1 MINILVADSVENELN
16 HLILLLEDYKAH
28 HYEFDKILNILD
40 TNDEQEAMEVIQQKD
55 IDILFVSNDME
66 KVAFSAYKKDRETLI
81 ISVSDKPQRIRKW
94 CIDHLIK
101 PLSQELINLR
111 VRSYLDIVISRKVGI
126 KDYHKKVIYDLSI
139 VPNLQLFWRDYFTT
153 SSNLNGVIHLIYSL
167 GLKQIDRG
175 VASTIEIIEEDKN
188 FTFKFLT
195 QLDKE
200 IMDYLTSLKRDVEFQ
215 QKEDGLLF
223 EVSLDEEDIINEKAG
238 ELEDLALEY
247 LSYDKLEILNDFL
260 AQSEIAESE
269 EKLEEFKEK
278 ITKSEKLQEDEI
290 DSYIDHKRNL
300 GQKRYTFLDRLDMK
314 IFSSIVDALR
324 KILEGEKERITIDEV
339 AKIEDYISNLSKILG
354 IYQSAKEV
362 VIRLGK
368 LEELLLKNGKKI
380 EDSGKSGV
388 EAIGLLVTTLENWR
402 DKLSNRKES
411 SEDFIDSELVDNLEA
426 VATKLLN

>member
-16 HLILLLEDYKAH
+16 HLILLLEDYKAN
-28 HYEFDKILNILD
+28 HYEFERILNILD

-55 IDILFVSNDME
+55 IDILFVSNDMG

-111 VRSYLDIVISRKVGI
+111 VRSYLDIVISKKVGI
-126 KDYHKKVIYDLSI
+126 RDYRKQVIYDLSI
-139 VPNLQLFWRDYFTT
+139 VSNIQLFWRDYFTT

-175 VASTIEIIEEDKN
+175 VVSTIEVIEEDKN

-195 QLDKE
+195 KLDKE
-200 IMDYLTSLKRDVEFQ
+200 IMDYLASLKRDVEFQ
-215 QKEDGLLF
+215 QREDGLLF

-238 ELEDLALEY
+238 EFEDLTLEY

-269 EKLEEFKEK
+269 EKVEEFKEK
-278 ITKSEKLQEDEI
+278 ITESEHLQEHEI

-324 KILEGEKERITIDEV
+324 KILEEEKERITIDEV

-368 LEELLLKNGKKI
+368 LEELLLENGKKI
-380 EDSGKSGV
+380 EDSGKIGV
-388 EAIGLLVTTLENWR
+388 ETIGLLVTTLENWR

-411 SEDFIDSELVDNLEA
+411 SEDLIDSELVDNLEA
-426 VATKLLN
+426 VATRLLN